1 MRLASIDVMRVVA
14 MLGVIIIHTKP
25 FEQFESATARVVSV
39 LVNHGA
45 RFAVPFF
52 FVIAG
57 YLWMEKLKR
66 TGSLRAMNVEYT
78 KRILWV
84 FLFWSFVY
92 AVEGGPIR
100 PLLMEGVSGL
110 PKLLPGSLTDVWQRL
125 GAFAFHGSRGH
136 LWFLPALLSAVVIA
150 TCFVGMNL
158 KRRFR
163 VHHVL
168 WEVFF
173 PIAVFGAA
181 LGCVL
186 LASRSKLLK
195 PLVT

>member
-1 MRLASIDVMRVVA
+1 
-14 MLGVIIIHTKP
+14 
-25 FEQFESATARVVSV
+25 
-39 LVNHGA
+39 
-45 RFAVPFF
+45 
-52 FVIAG
+52 
-57 YLWMEKLKR
+57 MEKLKR